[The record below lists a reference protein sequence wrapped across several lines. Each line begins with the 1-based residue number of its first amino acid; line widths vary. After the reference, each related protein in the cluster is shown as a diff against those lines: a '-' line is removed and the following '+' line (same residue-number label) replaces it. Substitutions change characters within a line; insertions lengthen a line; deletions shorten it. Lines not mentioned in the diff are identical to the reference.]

1 MLSDLIN
8 NFKNFEKTKKDE
20 IAKTNVQ
27 LTEYEVILIDFTK
40 EYKAINFFKRL
51 FAFAKRRQLK
61 EIKNFIKRQ
70 ETLLKDYQREID
82 VKKNTLK
89 NNYINQLIMSDST
102 NNQKYESINERV
114 QLVTD
119 LYNTIHKAKK
129 AGDNVLTEINEALSA
144 IDSASTMETI
154 DMFTSNKGIS
164 LLSSMS
170 TSDAKSEVDDVSPA
184 IEKFK
189 KELEYTR
196 VKVSEVQLDSTW
208 ATLDLIFDIAD
219 IGFMDIFSSFMVL
232 DSLNNAENKLKE
244 VEKTIRTVME
254 TVNKDYNEIKSQLQ
268 DEQKIKDVFLEDIK
282 IKAKMELN
290 VIGVSI

>member
-8 NFKNFEKTKKDE
+8 NFKDFEKTKKDE

-27 LTEYEVILIDFTK
+27 LIEYEVILIDFTK

-61 EIKNFIKRQ
+61 EIKKFIKRK
-70 ETLLKDYQREID
+70 EALLKDYQREID

-89 NNYINQLIMSDST
+89 KNYINQLIMSDST

-129 AGDNVLTEINEALSA
+129 AGDNVLSEINEALSA

-170 TSDAKSEVDDVSPA
+170 TSDAKSEVDDVAPA

-189 KELEYTR
+189 KELEHTR
-196 VKVSEVQLDSTW
+196 LKVNDVQLDSTW
-208 ATLDLIFDIAD
+208 ATLDLIFDMAD
-219 IGFMDIFSSFMVL
+219 VGFMDMFSSFMVL
-232 DSLNNAENKLKE
+232 DSLNNTESKLKD
-244 VEKTIRTVME
+244 VEKTIKKIME
-254 TVNKDYNEIKSQLQ
+254 SVNKDYAEIKSQLQ
-268 DEQKIKDVFLEDIK
+268 DEQKIKDIFLENIK

-290 VIGVSI
+290 AIGVSI

>member
-170 TSDAKSEVDDVSPA
+170 TSDAKSEVDDVFPA

>member
-8 NFKNFEKTKKDE
+8 NFKDFEKTKKDE

-70 ETLLKDYQREID
+70 EALLKDYQREID

-102 NNQKYESINERV
+102 NNQKYESINERI

-129 AGDNVLTEINEALSA
+129 AGDNVLSEINEALSA

-170 TSDAKSEVDDVSPA
+170 TSDAKSEVDDVAPA

-196 VKVSEVQLDSTW
+196 VKVNEVQLESTW
-208 ATLDLIFDIAD
+208 ATLDLIFDMAD

-232 DSLNNAENKLKE
+232 DSLNSAESKLKD
-244 VEKTIRTVME
+244 VEKTIRKVME
-254 TVNKDYNEIKSQLQ
+254 TVNKDYNEIKNQLQ
-268 DEQKIKDVFLEDIK
+268 DEQKIKDVFLENIK
-282 IKAKMELN
+282 IKAKVELN
-290 VIGVSI
+290 AIGVSI

>member
-1 MLSDLIN
+1 MLSDLIT
-8 NFKNFEKTKKDE
+8 NFKDFEKTKKDE
-20 IAKTNVQ
+20 ITKTNAQ
-27 LTEYEVILIDFTK
+27 LTEYEIILIDFTK

-51 FAFAKRRQLK
+51 LAFAKRKQLK

-70 ETLLKDYQREID
+70 EFLLKDYQREID

-89 NNYINQLIMSDST
+89 NNYMNQLIMSDQS
-102 NNQKYESINERV
+102 NNAKYEAINERV
-114 QLVTD
+114 QLATD
-119 LYNTIHKAKK
+119 LYNTIHKTKK
-129 AGDNVLTEINEALSA
+129 AGDNVLTEIDEALSA

-189 KELEYTR
+189 KELEHTR
-196 VKVSEVQLDSTW
+196 LKVNDVQLDSTW
-208 ATLDLIFDIAD
+208 ATLDLIFDMAD
-219 IGFMDIFSSFMVL
+219 VGFMDMFSSFMVL
-232 DSLNNAENKLKE
+232 DSLNNTESKLKD
-244 VEKTIRTVME
+244 VEKTIKKIME
-254 TVNKDYNEIKSQLQ
+254 SVNKDYAEIKSQLQ
-268 DEQKIKDVFLEDIK
+268 DEQKIKDVFLENIK

-290 VIGVSI
+290 AIGISI